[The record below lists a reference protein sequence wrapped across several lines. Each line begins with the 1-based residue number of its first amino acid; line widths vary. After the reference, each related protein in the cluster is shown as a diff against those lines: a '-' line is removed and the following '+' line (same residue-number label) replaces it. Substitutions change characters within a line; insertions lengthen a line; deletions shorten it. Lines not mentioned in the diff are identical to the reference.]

1 MRGTACSTASLP
13 HSLRDGFG
21 CNGRDIRVGMSDSEP
36 SASRFGEGKVPKYHL
51 THPASDIM
59 ADRGLERAVS
69 GIAKNLDPVAVAT
82 YDNGRGIL
90 AIAESP
96 VDSRARRAEIARGA
110 AGRAGRM
117 YDYMVVTP
125 GELREIRCD
134 PENPMAFVVAS
145 CQVVWGSMDG
155 LRRDRILRIHRGG
168 PPHRSDGLSIRSRY
182 KC

>member
-1 MRGTACSTASLP
+1 MMRGTACSTASPL
-13 HSLRDGFG
+13 HSIRDGLG

-36 SASRFGEGKVPKYHL
+36 SASRLGEGKVPKYHL
-51 THPASDIM
+51 THPAPDIM

-69 GIAKNLDPVAVAT
+69 GIAKSLDPVAVAT

-90 AIAESP
+90 VIAESP

-134 PENPMAFVVAS
+134 PENPMASVVAS

-155 LRRDRILRIHRGG
+155 LRRDPLVRIHRDR
-168 PPHRSDGLSIRSRY
+168 PSYRSDGLSIRS
-182 KC
+182 